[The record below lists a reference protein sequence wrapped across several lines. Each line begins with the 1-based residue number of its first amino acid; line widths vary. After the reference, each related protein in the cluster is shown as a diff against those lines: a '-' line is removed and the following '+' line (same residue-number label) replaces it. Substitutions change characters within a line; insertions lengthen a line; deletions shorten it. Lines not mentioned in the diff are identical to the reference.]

1 MEIPP
6 VSLARIVCRWFTA
19 WGITLVCLVCTSAH
33 ALEPI
38 NLQLKYLHQFQFA
51 GYYAALEKGYY
62 RDAGLDVTI
71 AEGHTGDE
79 PLTNVLAGTSQFGVG
94 SSGLLLARQAGKPVV
109 VLGVIFQHSPYVLL
123 APQTGPT
130 QGIHDIIGKRVMLA
144 PQSEDLVAYLKKEGI
159 SVSDFTK
166 VEHSFNPEDLI
177 SGKVYGFSAYAT
189 NETDYLDK
197 KGFAYQAYTP
207 RSAGIDFYGDNLFT
221 SEQEIAAHPARVK
234 AFRQASMRGWQYAMA
249 NPEETVD
256 LILAKYS
263 KRNSREHLLYEARQ
277 MQSLVQP
284 VLVEMGYMNPGR
296 WQHIGSVYADLGM
309 LPKGLS
315 LAGFLYDPDPR
326 PDLRWLFWGLA
337 AVLLWATAAWA
348 VHLKRLKQERE
359 RAQARIQVSEERL
372 AFALDGAGYGVWD
385 WDIAGGTVLYS
396 DRWLQMH
403 GFNREDI
410 PERLE
415 GWEQRVHPDDVALV
429 KANMLDYFSG
439 KTDTFTAEHRALCKD
454 GSWKWVMDRGRVVR
468 RDAAGKPLRMVCT
481 HADVTARKEQE
492 EQLRQMNETLETRVA
507 ERTAELQQVI
517 DRLKQT
523 QASLVQADKM
533 ASLGALVAGVAHEL
547 NTPIGNSL
555 TVASSMENY
564 VKGFETDVAKGLTRS
579 SLDNFVSSA
588 REGTD
593 ILMRSLRRAAE
604 LVSSFKQVAVDQTST
619 NRRRFD
625 LRQTVDEIMLT
636 LGPAIRKTS
645 HRVVIEIPA
654 DITMESYPGP
664 LGQVLT
670 NMVNNALFHGFEGRD
685 SGTITVAAEV
695 LTDDR
700 VRLTV
705 QDDGVGIPSAHLGR
719 VFDPFFTTKLGKGG
733 SGLGLNITYNLVHDR
748 LGGTVQVESQVGQ
761 GTCFTLLLPMVV
773 PLAETQPAGVTTPV

>member
-1 MEIPP
+1 MACGIA
-6 VSLARIVCRWFTA
+6 LA
-19 WGITLVCLVCTSAH
+19 CLLGTSAQ

-79 PLTNVLAGTSQFGVG
+79 PLANVLAGTSQFGVG

-144 PQSEDLVAYLKKEGI
+144 AQSEDLVAYLKKEGI

-166 VEHSFNPEDLI
+166 VEHSFNPDDLI
-177 SGKVYGFSAYAT
+177 NGRVYGFSAYAT

-221 SEQEIAAHPARVK
+221 SEREIATHPARVK
-234 AFRQASMRGWQYAMA
+234 AFRQASLRGWQYAMA
-249 NPEETVD
+249 NPNEIVE

-277 MQSLVQP
+277 MQALVQP

-296 WQHIGSVYADLGM
+296 WQHIGSVYSDLGM
-309 LPKGLS
+309 LPKGVS

-326 PDLRWLFWGLA
+326 PDLRWIYWALA
-337 AVLLWATAAWA
+337 AALLLATAAWA
-348 VHLKRLKQERE
+348 VHLKRLKRERE

-396 DRWLQMH
+396 ERWLQMH

-415 GWEQRVHPDDVALV
+415 GWEHRVHPDDVALF
-429 KANMLDYFSG
+429 KANMLDYFAG

-481 HADVTARKEQE
+481 HADITARKEQE

-555 TVASSMENY
+555 TVASTMENY
-564 VKGFETDVAKGLTRS
+564 VKGFESDVAKGLTRS
-579 SLDNFVSSA
+579 ALDSFVSSA

-593 ILMRSLRRAAE
+593 ILMRSLHRAAE

-636 LGPAIRKTS
+636 LGPSIRKTTHS
-645 HRVVIEIPA
+645 VVIDIPA

-670 NMVNNALFHGFEGRD
+670 NMVNNALFHGFEGREN
-685 SGTITVAAEV
+685 GTITIAAEV
-695 LTDDR
+695 LVDDR
-700 VRLTV
+700 VRLIV
-705 QDDGVGIPSAHLGR
+705 RDDGVGIPAAHLGR

-748 LGGTVQVESQVGQ
+748 LGGTVEVESLQGQ
-761 GTCFTLLLPMVV
+761 GSCFVMLLPLVA
-773 PLAETQPAGVTTPV
+773 PIADTQPAAFTAPV